1 MSEWQH
7 LVRRTRPGPQYLA
20 SVAVIWTEV
29 IKLMVCVAAQVRP
42 AHSLIYPGRPVVCGG
57 VHVWLC
63 LLLPQAALCCA
74 GLCIE

>member
-29 IKLMVCVAAQVRP
+29 IKLVVCVAAQVRP
-42 AHSLIYPGRPVVCGG
+42 KHSLTYPGSPVVCMSG
-57 VHVWLC
+57 C
-63 LLLPQAALCCA
+63 ALLWPQAALCCA
-74 GLCIE
+74 GLFIE

>member
-1 MSEWQH
+1 MSERQH

-29 IKLMVCVAAQVRP
+29 IKLVVCVAAQVRP
-42 AHSLIYPGRPVVCGG
+42 EHSPTYPGSPVVCWG
-57 VHVWLC
+57 VHAWLC
-63 LLLPQAALCCA
+63 FLWPQAALCCA